1 MKGTRNVGGTGTR
14 KKEGKGREGK
24 EELVIISFND
34 LLPPTSGE
42 FEIIRFRPS
51 N

>member
-1 MKGTRNVGGTGTR
+1 MLAGREQGKR
-14 KKEGKGREGK
+14 KGREGK

>member
-1 MKGTRNVGGTGTR
+1 MLAGREQGKRKGR
-14 KKEGKGREGK
+14 EGKGREGK

>member
-1 MKGTRNVGGTGTR
+1 MLAGREQGKR
-14 KKEGKGREGK
+14 KGREGK

-51 N
+51 KKNCL